1 MITLND
7 IRKRISE
14 NVAVLK
20 MVKSAIGATT
30 MSEVY
35 QSVEMNWSSFSH
47 ALKKGKTLTET
58 RRGRERT
65 GKYTGVEALKV
76 LSVSMRKK
84 TNEEYAILLEKVAAD
99 LRRMS

>member
-7 IRKRISE
+7 IRDRILE
-14 NVAVLK
+14 NVAVAGL
-20 MVKSAIGATT
+20 VKEAIGATT

-47 ALKKGKTLTET
+47 ALKKGENLTET

-84 TNEEYAILLEKVAAD
+84 TNEEYAILLEKVASD
-99 LRRMS
+99 LRRRG